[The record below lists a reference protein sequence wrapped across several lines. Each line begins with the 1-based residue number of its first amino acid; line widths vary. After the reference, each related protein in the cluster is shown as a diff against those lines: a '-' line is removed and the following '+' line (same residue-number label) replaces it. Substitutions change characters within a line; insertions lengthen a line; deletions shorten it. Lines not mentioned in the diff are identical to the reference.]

1 MTGKAASSPASWR
14 CPSKPSRSNA
24 PNSSRQWLL
33 GITSCGC
40 AVSRLGSSR
49 PRPWTPRF
57 KRWPKDKAARRP
69 SASRTSTANSLPCP
83 APGRAAGYSLST
95 RLVRLLLRR
104 TDLMRF
110 NEINLFGL
118 YVAPITVIM
127 AVAWVAYVVVRRVGD
142 RFGLTQRVW
151 HPALFELALYVMIV
165 SSIVLVI
172 ARWSR

>member
-1 MTGKAASSPASWR
+1 
-14 CPSKPSRSNA
+14 
-24 PNSSRQWLL
+24 
-33 GITSCGC
+33 
-40 AVSRLGSSR
+40 
-49 PRPWTPRF
+49 
-57 KRWPKDKAARRP
+57 
-69 SASRTSTANSLPCP
+69 
-83 APGRAAGYSLST
+83 
-95 RLVRLLLRR
+95 
-104 TDLMRF
+104 MRF

-151 HPALFELALYVMIV
+151 RPALFELALYVMIV